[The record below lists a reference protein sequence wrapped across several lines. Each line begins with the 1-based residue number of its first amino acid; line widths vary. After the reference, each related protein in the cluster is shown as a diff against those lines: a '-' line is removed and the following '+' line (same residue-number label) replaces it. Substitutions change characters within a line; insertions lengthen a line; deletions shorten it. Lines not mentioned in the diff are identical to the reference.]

1 MRKKFC
7 IAAVLIAALL
17 VIVGCSGTP
26 GSAENAL
33 PDWLADK
40 TWEGSITMSASGTYP
55 DAGTS
60 QSMPMTIK
68 TGANDFYFTGEGSM
82 NQSGMKAQ
90 LDAQGVPYRENKSN
104 TSYSIVANGMT
115 INEEVPGVGSM
126 AMTADITITF
136 TKISET
142 TMKFVME
149 ESVTGSFLDQP
160 INGSMTMSGDFTR
173 L

>member
-1 MRKKFC
+1 MKKKFC
-7 IAAVLIAALL
+7 VAAVLIAALL

-60 QSMPMTIK
+60 QNMPMTIK
-68 TGANDFYFTGEGSM
+68 TGANDFYFTGEVSM
-82 NQSGMKAQ
+82 NQSGMKA
-90 LDAQGVPYRENKSN
+90 SN

>member
-1 MRKKFC
+1 
-7 IAAVLIAALL
+7 
-17 VIVGCSGTP
+17 
-26 GSAENAL
+26 
-33 PDWLADK
+33 
-40 TWEGSITMSASGTYP
+40 
-55 DAGTS
+55 
-60 QSMPMTIK
+60 
-68 TGANDFYFTGEGSM
+68 M